1 MALSGA
7 VLYNSTGSWLN
18 LNDYT
23 NGYGIDWSAAIGRS
37 EIRRTITKPWQRG
50 YDPLSAVSWGNRVIK
65 LPLHFGGTSQDNWSL
80 NYQAVRNVL
89 AEAERWYTSQ
99 GSDGSQAW
107 LAVQLNGQ
115 TNPVVFDVI
124 GGEVDLDSAPQHYFG
139 PTMVSTTSPRLPV
152 TPVTLFCRPFA
163 HPQATQ
169 SLSSTTL
176 TVGNSQTGKTPFYL
190 QPAILGNWEPPA
202 RININPNAQYGYLLM
217 ARRSQGNVGNFI
229 WPYLFN
235 TNAHTGYTTT
245 ATSGYAIPKG
255 ASTSSYPWYLAATAT
270 VTFTNV
276 GSITASNNGTVSNWS
291 VPNATA
297 LGTWAIAY
305 YTFTVTGNLI
315 DQIGNH
321 RMIVSIKAPVTA
333 GTQSLTNIGGQ
344 LMYGGSGLY
353 AGVGTGNAIVTTPIG
368 GSAGVTGPVMLDL
381 GVLPISYPQ
390 TGTPGSFVFT
400 ICLWGQLVANA
411 AFTPTNVLAIDCVFP
426 MPLDEQQFQ
435 FRGDYNSATSR
446 YGPFAASSQFLKDD
460 ISLLPSYTNLN
471 GTTGDQNPDIIVPDY
486 DSGRFLMPLAVQ
498 KWFPLWWNPQ
508 VNTAGNTNTG
518 GLDYTST
525 ATLNVQYTPMFE
537 VTN

>member
-1 MALSGA
+1 
-7 VLYNSTGSWLN
+7 
-18 LNDYT
+18 
-23 NGYGIDWSAAIGRS
+23 
-37 EIRRTITKPWQRG
+37 
-50 YDPLSAVSWGNRVIK
+50 
-65 LPLHFGGTSQDNWSL
+65 
-80 NYQAVRNVL
+80 
-89 AEAERWYTSQ
+89 
-99 GSDGSQAW
+99 
-107 LAVQLNGQ
+107 
-115 TNPVVFDVI
+115 
-124 GGEVDLDSAPQHYFG
+124 
-139 PTMVSTTSPRLPV
+139 
-152 TPVTLFCRPFA
+152 
-163 HPQATQ
+163 
-169 SLSSTTL
+169 
-176 TVGNSQTGKTPFYL
+176 
-190 QPAILGNWEPPA
+190 
-202 RININPNAQYGYLLM
+202 M

-235 TNAHTGYTTT
+235 TNAHTGYSTT

-255 ASTSSYPWYLAATAT
+255 ASASSYPWSGGATAT

-291 VPNATA
+291 VPNLTA

-344 LMYGGSGLY
+344 LMYGGSGAY

-381 GVLPISYPQ
+381 GVLPISFPQ

-435 FRGDYNSATSR
+435 FRGDYNSGTSR
-446 YGPFAASSQFLKDD
+446 YGPFAASSQFVKDD

-486 DSGRFLMPLAVQ
+486 DSGRFLMPLAAQ
-498 KWFPLWWNPQ
+498 KWFPLWWNPA

>member
-1 MALSGA
+1 MALNGA

-37 EIRRTITKPWQRG
+37 EIRRTITRPWQRG

-65 LPLHFGGTSQDNWSL
+65 LPLHFGGTSQDNWSQ

-124 GGEVDLDSAPQHYFG
+124 GGEVDLDSAPQKYFG
-139 PTMVSTTSPRLPV
+139 PTMVSTTKPRMPV

-202 RININPNAQYGYLLM
+202 RISINPNAAYAFM
-217 ARRSQGNVGNFI
+217 VVARRSQGNVGNFI

-235 TNAHTGYTTT
+235 TSTARTGYTTT
-245 ATSGYAIPKG
+245 SVGFTTPKG
-255 ASTSSYPWYLAATAT
+255 YNPALYPWGTAGATLGAT
-270 VTFTNV
+270 LTNV
-276 GSITASNNGTVSNWS
+276 AVVASNVGTVSNWS
-291 VPNATA
+291 VPIATGI
-297 LGTWAIAY
+297 GTWVQAGY
-305 YTFTVTGNLI
+305 QFTVSGNLI

-321 RMIVSIKAPVTA
+321 RMIVSIN
-333 GTQSLTNIGGQ
+333 SNSYLTNVGGQ
-344 LMYGGSGLY
+344 LMYGGTGTY
-353 AGVGTGNAIVTTPIG
+353 ANRTTVNPIVTTAIG
-368 GSAGVTGPVMLDL
+368 GYASSGSRVMLDL
-381 GVLPISYPQ
+381 GVLPVSFPQ
-390 TGTPGSFVFT
+390 TGTPGSFTF
-400 ICLWGQLVANA
+400 IIDLWGQMYANA
-411 AFTPTNVLAIDCVFP
+411 PASPTNVLQVDAVFP

-435 FRGDYNSATSR
+435 FRGEDTGGAFSNFS
-446 YGPFAASSQFLKDD
+446 ASSYLVKDD

-471 GTTGDQNPDIIVPDY
+471 GTTGDQNANLIVPDY
-486 DSGRFLMPLAVQ
+486 DSGRFLMPLAPQ
-498 KWFPLWWNPQ
+498 KWFPLWW
-508 VNTAGNTNTG
+508 GTG
-518 GLDYTST
+518 SGLDYTST